1 MDNNN
6 EKIQLDDITF
16 DDVIGG
22 EGVATEEITPEVK
35 DETSIETPE
44 NKELEIDDIEETEV
58 VEDKQ
63 EVVEEKVESEEK
75 EEDDDDDDSES
86 TDDTVV
92 GEILASLGY
101 EPDAE
106 YEDTAEGLT
115 ALTKDIAGKMA
126 SQQLDEVLEN
136 FPLVKNHLEY
146 VLNGGESQQFMQAYD
161 PNMDYNKMSIDEDDV
176 RSQKALLADYFSIK
190 GHDQEFIDEMVQDY
204 SDSGKLYNK
213 SEAARQA
220 LGKVQAQQQEQMVEQ
235 QKEASRKQMEEQQN
249 FWDGVATTIKDSTE
263 FAGLT
268 VPQREKNKFF
278 DYLSKP
284 VNKEGY
290 TQRDIDHANAEMEK
304 KLAIDYLMFKG
315 FNLDQ
320 IINTKARTKNT
331 KSLRDK
337 ISRNAENVKSARKS
351 SRRSK
356 SFDIDDLDLSI

>member
-1 MDNNN
+1 MDNKN

-16 DDVIGG
+16 DDVIAG
-22 EGVATEEITPEVK
+22 EGVAIEEITPEVQ

-44 NKELEIDDIEETEV
+44 SKELEIDDIVEEKEEEV
-58 VEDKQ
+58 VEEKQ
-63 EVVEEKVESEEK
+63 EVVEEKEEEK
-75 EEDDDDDDSES
+75 DELEDESKDS

-92 GEILASLGY
+92 GEIVAALGY
-101 EPDAE
+101 KPDNK

-115 ALTKDIAGKMA
+115 ALTKDIASKMA
-126 SQQLDEVLEN
+126 SHQLDEVLES

-146 VLNGGESQQFMQAYD
+146 VLNGGDSQQFMQAYD
-161 PNMDYNKMSIDEDDV
+161 PNMDYNKMTIEEDDV
-176 RSQKALLADYFSIK
+176 RSQKALLQDYFSVK
-190 GHDQEFIDEMVQDY
+190 GHDKEFIEEMVQDY
-204 SDSGKLYNK
+204 ADNGKLYNK

-220 LGKVQAQQQEQMVEQ
+220 LGKVQAQQKESLVTQ
-235 QKEASRKQMEEQQN
+235 QKEVSKQQMQEQQT
-249 FWDGVATTIKDSTE
+249 FWDDIAVTIKDSTE

-268 VPQREKNKFF
+268 VPQKEKSKFF
-278 DYLSKP
+278 NYLSKP

-290 TQRDIDHANAEMEK
+290 TQRDMDHANAEMDK

-320 IINTKARTKNT
+320 IT

-337 ISRNAENVKSARKS
+337 ISKNEDTVKNARKAG
-351 SRRSK
+351 RRTK